1 MNNLLLLLLLLP
13 FTRLFL
19 AYIWIGYCNGTN
31 SVVNGSGLNSSTAG
45 VLAEFS
51 VYLNDAFQYPSPVEI
66 ERLEVQIVRENDSYN
81 VQSSIFPMQTI
92 NGINGS

>member
-1 MNNLLLLLLLLP
+1 MNNLLLLLLPLP
-13 FTRLFL
+13 FTRLSL

-81 VQSSIFPMQTI
+81 VQSSIIPMQTI